1 MSFFKGVGSNDA
13 KIERIA
19 LRRRDNERSFEEKQE
34 RHVKLV
40 LNKAESIVREQSS
53 ALIREKDRSICVDV
67 MGNIVNAVVLRSL
80 DGPQQNTYYNL
91 AEEMETNDKE
101 NDALV
106 DITKKRNIGINS
118 RQHADLSWSD

>member
-1 MSFFKGVGSNDA
+1 MNSLLRFFKGVGSNDA

-80 DGPQQNTYYNL
+80 DGPQQKTYYNL
-91 AEEMETNDKE
+91 AEETETNDKE

-106 DITKKRNIGINS
+106 NSTKKEI
-118 RQHADLSWSD
+118 LE